1 MAGYSI
7 CLIGNSH
14 LAALAQAWRKS
25 RLGARPDVSL
35 VSFGM
40 RAGADWNFI
49 LQNGALVPPDQEGR
63 DAFQRS
69 SGRPDGI
76 AIRDYE
82 CFVIYALGFQMSPV
96 LSLFAEYGSVEDRK
110 WGPVS
115 HLISTGCLAAALHAR
130 MSGAGASTVK
140 LLEQIRSV
148 SRAPAIVC
156 PMPFRSEAAF
166 ARSDLARHPRLSQPE
181 YLARLAQEHRSVSA
195 GLCAARDGDF
205 LPQHRS
211 TLAMPCFTK
220 AEFALGGSS
229 WGERKGA
236 GKVRQDDRHMN
247 DRFGAIALTHILR
260 RLDELSGGAVLE
272 KEGRAASTEAM
283 LAAAE

>member
-1 MAGYSI
+1 
-7 CLIGNSH
+7 
-14 LAALAQAWRKS
+14 
-25 RLGARPDVSL
+25 
-35 VSFGM
+35 
-40 RAGADWNFI
+40 
-49 LQNGALVPPDQEGR
+49 
-63 DAFQRS
+63 
-69 SGRPDGI
+69 
-76 AIRDYE
+76 
-82 CFVIYALGFQMSPV
+82 MSPV